1 MDDLDDELGGDS
13 EDSNEGNDE
22 ESEEEFIMS

>member
-13 EDSNEGNDE
+13 EDSNEGIDD
-22 ESEEEFIMS
+22 ESEEELIMS